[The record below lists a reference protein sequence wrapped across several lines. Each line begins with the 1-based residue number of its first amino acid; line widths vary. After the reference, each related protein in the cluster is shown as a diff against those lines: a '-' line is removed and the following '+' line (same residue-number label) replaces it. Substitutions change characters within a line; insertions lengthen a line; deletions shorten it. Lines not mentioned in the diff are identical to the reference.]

1 MVNKGGLQKKSGQ
14 RYIDRYDVLLL
25 DMGETFMFDVDRF
38 DHNADLIGTYKRLG
52 GNLLSDKELN
62 EILFAL
68 FNRFVEDSHKEE
80 LYENFPSLAEY
91 LKMFSLSA
99 SLPAKE
105 LLLLEDVF
113 SQHEIGTI
121 PNEYSDTIE
130 KLHQTH
136 QLGIISDIW
145 AKSDI
150 FYRRLEEA
158 GIRDLFKVIVFSS
171 DIGIIKPSPKIF
183 SAAMEK
189 LNADISKVVYIGD
202 SLRRDI
208 VGAGNFGMSS
218 IWIGD
223 ESLIE
228 IDESV
233 RPDHIVSDLRDL
245 L

>member
-1 MVNKGGLQKKSGQ
+1 MSNKGGAREKPGQ

-38 DHNADLIGTYKRLG
+38 EANDDLEGTYKHLG

-62 EILFAL
+62 KILFAL
-68 FNRFVEDSHKEE
+68 FKQFVEDSHKEE

-91 LKMFSLSA
+91 LKMFPLSA
-99 SLPAKE
+99 SLPAAE
-105 LLLLEDVF
+105 LDLLEKVF
-113 SQHEIGTI
+113 TLHEIGTI
-121 PNEYSDTIE
+121 PDEYADTIK

-145 AKSDI
+145 AKSPT
-150 FYRRLEEA
+150 FYRRLEQA

-189 LNADISKVVYIGD
+189 INTDISKVVYIGD

-208 VGAGNFGMSS
+208 VGAKNFGMSS

-223 ESLIE
+223 ENLIE
-228 IDESV
+228 NDESAD
-233 RPDHIVSDLRDL
+233 PDHIVSDLRDL